1 MSSPAPT
8 RTLPARAPDGWIFR
22 YSHYRN
28 YILFAATSV
37 FMAIACVVLLFGIR
51 ALAGGEQAW
60 NDYLAALGSPALLLL
75 NSVVLLF
82 TLYFALR
89 FGWVGRKIPAGAKIG
104 PIPLAPPVP
113 MALLGLVPIGGF
125 VTLWIV
131 VLLVLGGAIL

>member
-51 ALAGGEQAW
+51 ALAGGNRPGTTTW
-60 NDYLAALGSPALLLL
+60 PR
-75 NSVVLLF
+75 SV
-82 TLYFALR
+82 R
-89 FGWVGRKIPAGAKIG
+89 RRCCC
-104 PIPLAPPVP
+104 
-113 MALLGLVPIGGF
+113 
-125 VTLWIV
+125 
-131 VLLVLGGAIL
+131 